1 MFLWK
6 KKGGKQP
13 EKKKKCVL
21 REWGGAMV
29 FAIVAATV
37 IRTFAGEMYN
47 IPTGSMEGS
56 LLINDHL
63 CVNKLAYGP
72 RIPMTPLAI
81 PLMHNRI
88 PLTDSKSYTD
98 AVQWAYRRLPGFGT
112 VQRNDVVVFNAPAG
126 DTAIADNPEM
136 DYYQLCRIYGREQV
150 LNTYSITTHPV
161 DKRENLIKRCIG
173 LPGDVVQIKDAQVFV
188 NGKAAPQHSHAKHI
202 YIVKTNGNTP
212 ILNDEAELVKVLSN
226 NIYAYN
232 FANDEAEAAKKAGNV
247 VAVDLYKS
255 EAAGVAPT
263 DAGAW
268 VFPQDTMHYKWNKD
282 NYGPLRIPKA
292 GATVQLTAD
301 NIALYRR
308 IITTYEGNKLE
319 ERSGKF
325 YINNKETTSYT
336 FRMDYYWMMGDN
348 RDNSLDSRYWG
359 FVPDDHIVGKA
370 AFVWL
375 SYGDNIFD
383 IHWNRLM
390 RSVKRLGE

>member
-6 KKGGKQP
+6 KKDGKQP
-13 EKKKKCVL
+13 EKKKKSVL

-98 AVQWAYRRLPGFGT
+98 AVQWAYSRLPGFGT
-112 VQRNDVVVFNAPAG
+112 VQRNDVVVFNAPGG

-136 DYYQLCRIYGREQV
+136 DYYQLCRLYGREQV
-150 LNTYSITTHPV
+150 LNNYSITTHPV

-173 LPGDVVQIKDAQVFV
+173 LPGDVVQVKDAQVFV
-188 NGKAAPQHSHAKHI
+188 NGKAAPQHSQAKHI

-319 ERSGKF
+319 ERGDKF

-383 IHWNRLM
+383 IRWNRLM

>member
-1 MFLWK
+1 MFLRK
-6 KKGGKQP
+6 KKGDIQP
-13 EKKKKCVL
+13 EKKKKSVL
-21 REWGGAMV
+21 REWGGAMA

-98 AVQWAYRRLPGFGT
+98 AVQWAYRRLPGCGA
-112 VQRNDVVVFNAPAG
+112 VQRNDVVVFNAPGG

-136 DYYQLCRIYGREQV
+136 DYYQLCRLYGREQV
-150 LNTYSITTHPV
+150 LNNYSITTHPV

-255 EAAGVAPT
+255 EAARVAPT

-319 ERSGKF
+319 ERGDKF

-383 IHWNRLM
+383 IRWNRLM

>member
-6 KKGGKQP
+6 KKGDKQP
-13 EKKKKCVL
+13 EKKKKSVL

-88 PLTDSKSYTD
+88 PLTDSKSYTE

-112 VQRNDVVVFNAPAG
+112 VQHNDVVVFNAPGG
-126 DTAIADNPEM
+126 DTAITDNPEM
-136 DYYQLCRIYGREQV
+136 DYYQLCRLYGREQV
-150 LNTYSITTHPV
+150 LNNYSITTHPV

-202 YIVKTNGNTP
+202 YIVKTNGNAP
-212 ILNDEAELVKVLSN
+212 ILNEDAELVKVLSN

-232 FANDEAEAAKKAGNV
+232 FANDEADAAKKAGNV
-247 VAVDLYKS
+247 VAVELYKS

-268 VFPQDTMHYKWNKD
+268 VFPLDTMHYKWNKD
-282 NYGPLRIPKA
+282 NYGPLQIPKA
-292 GATVQLTAD
+292 GATIHLTTE

-319 ERSGKF
+319 ERAGKF

-383 IHWNRLM
+383 IRWNRLM
-390 RSVKRLGE
+390 RGVKRLGE

>member
-13 EKKKKCVL
+13 EKKKKSVW
-21 REWGGAMV
+21 REWGGALV
-29 FAIVAATV
+29 FAIIAATF
-37 IRTFAGEMYN
+37 IRTLGCEMYN

-56 LLINDHL
+56 LLINDYL
-63 CVNKLAYGP
+63 CVNKMAYGP

-88 PLTDSKSYTD
+88 PVVGSKSYTN
-98 AVQWAYRRLPGFGT
+98 AVQWGYHRLPGFGT
-112 VQRNDVVVFNAPAG
+112 VQRNDVVVFNAPGG
-126 DTAIADNPEM
+126 DTAIADNADM

-161 DKRENLIKRCIG
+161 DKRENLIKRCTG
-173 LPGDVVQIKDAQVFV
+173 LPGDVVQIKNAQVFV
-188 NGKAAPQHSHAKHI
+188 NGKAETAHPHSRHI
-202 YIVKTNGNTP
+202 YIVKTNGNAP
-212 ILNDEAELVKVLSN
+212 MLNEDAELIKVLSN
-226 NIYAYN
+226 NTYAYN
-232 FANDEAEAAKKAGNV
+232 LANDEAAAAKKAGNV
-247 VAVDLYKS
+247 MAVELYCS
-255 EAAGVAPT
+255 EAAGVAPLT
-263 DAGAW
+263 AGAW
-268 VFPQDTMHYKWNKD
+268 VFPLDTLHYKWNKD

-319 ERSGKF
+319 EHLGKF

-370 AFVWL
+370 SFVWM
-375 SYGDNIFD
+375 SYGENLFD
-383 IHWNRLM
+383 MRWSRLF

>member
-1 MFLWK
+1 L
-6 KKGGKQP
+6 
-13 EKKKKCVL
+13 
-21 REWGGAMV
+21 
-29 FAIVAATV
+29 
-37 IRTFAGEMYN
+37 
-47 IPTGSMEGS
+47 
-56 LLINDHL
+56 
-63 CVNKLAYGP
+63 
-72 RIPMTPLAI
+72 
-81 PLMHNRI
+81 
-88 PLTDSKSYTD
+88 
-98 AVQWAYRRLPGFGT
+98 
-112 VQRNDVVVFNAPAG
+112 
-126 DTAIADNPEM
+126 
-136 DYYQLCRIYGREQV
+136 YGREQV
-150 LNTYSITTHPV
+150 LNNYSITTHPV

-173 LPGDVVQIKDAQVFV
+173 LPGDVVQVKDAQVFV
-188 NGKAAPQHSHAKHI
+188 NGKAAPQHSQAKHI

-319 ERSGKF
+319 ERGDKF

-383 IHWNRLM
+383 IRWNRLM